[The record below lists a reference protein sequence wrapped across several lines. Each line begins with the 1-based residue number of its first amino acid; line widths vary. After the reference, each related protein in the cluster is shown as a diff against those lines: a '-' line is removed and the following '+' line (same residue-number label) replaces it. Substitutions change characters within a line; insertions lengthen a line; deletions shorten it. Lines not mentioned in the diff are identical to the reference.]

1 MPKSP
6 VAALPVMVAALV
18 SPAWH
23 TSRQPTPA
31 GAKRPPIVSATDA
44 PAGTETLAV
53 KWIRV
58 AVPDL
63 GVMLAAV
70 ARPSGAG
77 PFPVVI
83 LLHGTHGFAREYVQL
98 AHDLARGGLL
108 AVAPCWFS
116 GGSGAGLRFVTPIA
130 CPEAPAMPTAS
141 SPEALQ
147 TVDALVH
154 AVRALA
160 GARPDR
166 LGLFGHSRGGGAAL
180 NYILNSGVNVQAAV
194 LENTGYPT
202 LLVDRAPQIMAPLLM
217 LHGTANSPNG
227 GGSALA
233 DVEMARR
240 FEAALR
246 RAGKPVDARYY
257 EGGGHNSFFSDSAQH
272 DDEVKR
278 IRAFFLRHLGH

>member
-1 MPKSP
+1 MLKLQI
-6 VAALPVMVAALV
+6 AALSVMVATLV
-18 SPAWH
+18 SSAWH
-23 TSRQPTPA
+23 ASTQTTDGGLKQS
-31 GAKRPPIVSATDA
+31 PIISATDA
-44 PAGTETLAV
+44 PAGSETLAV

-70 ARPSGAG
+70 ARPAGAG

-83 LLHGTHGFAREYVQL
+83 LLHGTHGFARQYVQL
-98 AHDLARGGLL
+98 AQDLARGGLL

-130 CPEAPAMPTAS
+130 CPEAPPMPTAL

-147 TVDALVH
+147 TVDALVQ
-154 AVRALA
+154 AARGLS

-166 LGLFGHSRGGGAAL
+166 IGLFGHSRGGGATL
-180 NYILNSGVNVQAAV
+180 NYLLNSGLNVQAAV

-202 LLVDRAPQIMAPLLM
+202 LLADRASQITTPLLM
-217 LHGTANSPNG
+217 LHGTANSPDD

-233 DVEMARR
+233 DVQMARN

-246 RAGKPVDARYY
+246 RAGKPVDAKYY
-257 EGGGHNSFFSDSAQH
+257 EGGGHNSFFSNSPQH
-272 DDEVKR
+272 DDEVTR
-278 IRAFFLRHLGH
+278 IQEFFLRHLGN

>member
-1 MPKSP
+1 MLKLQI
-6 VAALPVMVAALV
+6 AALPVMVATLV

-23 TSRQPTPA
+23 ASTLTTHGGLKQ
-31 GAKRPPIVSATDA
+31 PPIISATNA
-44 PAGTETLAV
+44 PAGSETLAV

-70 ARPSGAG
+70 ARPAGAG

-83 LLHGTHGFAREYVQL
+83 LLHGTHGFARQYVQL
-98 AHDLARGGLL
+98 AQDLARGSLL

-116 GGSGAGLRFVTPIA
+116 DGSGAGLRFVTPIA
-130 CPEAPAMPTAS
+130 CPEAPPMPTALG
-141 SPEALQ
+141 PEALH
-147 TVDALVH
+147 TVDALVQ
-154 AVRALA
+154 AARRLP

-166 LGLFGHSRGGGAAL
+166 IGLFGHSRGGGATL
-180 NYILNSGVNVQAAV
+180 NYMLNSGVNVQAAV

-202 LLVDRAPQIMAPLLM
+202 LLTARASQITAPLLM
-217 LHGTANSPNG
+217 LHGTANSPDD
-227 GGSALA
+227 GGSTLA
-233 DVEMARR
+233 DVQMASN

-246 RAGKPVDARYY
+246 RAGKAVDAKYY
-257 EGGGHNSFFSDSAQH
+257 EGGGHNSFFSNSAQH

-278 IRAFFLRHLGH
+278 IRDFFLRQLGN